1 MAIDQTIAL
10 PRCFDDTCGCD
21 PVLSPTA
28 CTVLDI
34 PANKT
39 VHIMG
44 AFSSSLKRTGS
55 TVTVSLSGL
64 TIPDST
70 AGTTPT
76 FTVKTRWYTDFT
88 SEADRGYDRVYYDID
103 SYLGY
108 SLTIGSATEKLTM
121 ELVGDGIVGQTTSLQ
136 IDYIL

>member
-1 MAIDQTIAL
+1 
-10 PRCFDDTCGCD
+10 
-21 PVLSPTA
+21 
-28 CTVLDI
+28 
-34 PANKT
+34 
-39 VHIMG
+39 MG

-55 TVTVSLSGL
+55 TVTFSLSGL
-64 TIPDST
+64 TIPDAT